1 MIRGTGSSGSMG
13 RAAMG
18 WRMVGVGARLRTS
31 GVVSSAI
38 FLRHTPSSAGRA
50 QTSPPW
56 SLG

>member
-1 MIRGTGSSGSMG
+1 
-13 RAAMG
+13 MG
-18 WRMVGVGARLRTS
+18 WHMVGVGARLRRITS
-31 GVVSSAI
+31 GVVCSAI